1 MITQIIAERDN
12 TLILYMGG
20 KVKTVPN
27 TIYNQLKFRDFK
39 GERISYKFNDDMH
52 VQETFDDGIFNA
64 FIKEETVQIRDGV
77 SLCVSIKEHKETN
90 SNELFD
96 TLFKK
101 IYFKSKKNEI
111 MQQMLSVFGE
121 RVQTKTT
128 DKETRYIIDDRFMVN
143 DKGVS
148 HYLSDKGNEW
158 KFLCTVAQ
166 GNLGTMSITTDIG
179 EIQLEST
186 ELTIM
191 GKVGYLLA
199 PNIQDNVFF
208 HQLGGKL
215 QDVLKAEVEFDTR
228 VLEGMK

>member
-27 TIYNQLKFRDFK
+27 TIYNQLKYRDFK

-228 VLEGMK
+228 VLEGMT